1 MWHCADLLDLTS
13 GSDLPLQIMCF
24 PGSIPVAWFIKLSR
38 AVEQTVMLHILSVG
52 RGESPCWHHKK
63 VWTPGIIFTCNLAGI
78 TTEVNSE

>member
-38 AVEQTVMLHILSVG
+38 TVEQTVVTYSECGEG
-52 RGESPCWHHKK
+52 RVSLLAPQK
-63 VWTPGIIFTCNLAGI
+63 VWTLGIIFTRNLAGI